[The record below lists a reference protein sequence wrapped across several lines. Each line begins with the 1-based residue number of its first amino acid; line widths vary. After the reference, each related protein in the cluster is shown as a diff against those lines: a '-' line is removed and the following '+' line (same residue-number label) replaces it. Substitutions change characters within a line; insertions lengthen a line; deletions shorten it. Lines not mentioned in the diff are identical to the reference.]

1 MKSTIYSV
9 TGEKTAEIELPFQF
23 SEPIRED
30 LIKRAALSVLSYQFQ
45 PKGTDPIAGTRQGK
59 QTQKRR
65 HRYGTTY
72 GRGVSRIKRKVM
84 SKRGSQFGWVGAFAS
99 PTRKGRAAFPPEVGK
114 QYWEKINTK
123 ERRKAIRS
131 AIAATTVKE
140 LIAAKHILDGVKSI
154 PIIVEDKFE
163 SFKKAKEVVATFEKL
178 GLTKELERISERKI
192 RAGQGKRRGRKY
204 VTKTGPLV
212 IVSKECSLQN
222 AADNLLG
229 VEVVPVKSLNAYLL
243 APGAQAGRLTIWTKS
258 AIETL
263 GKEKLFM

>member
-1 MKSTIYSV
+1 MKTIIYSV
-9 TGEKTAEIELPFQF
+9 AGEKVSEIDLPLQF
-23 SEPIRED
+23 SEQIRED

-59 QTQKRR
+59 QTSKRR
-65 HRYGTTY
+65 HRFGTTY

-99 PTRKGRAAFPPEVGK
+99 PTRKGRAAFPPETGK
-114 QYWEKINTK
+114 QYWERINTK

-131 AIAATTVKE
+131 AIAATTAKE
-140 LIAAKHILDGVKSI
+140 LVGAKHILDGVKSI

-163 SFKKAKEVVATFEKL
+163 SLKKAKEVISVLEKL
-178 GLTKELERISERKI
+178 GLTKELERCSERKI

-204 VTKTGPLV
+204 VTKAGPLV
-212 IVSKECSLQN
+212 VVSKDCQLQI
-222 AADNLLG
+222 AAENLQG
-229 VEVVPVKSLNAYLL
+229 IDIVPVKNLNAYLL
-243 APGAQAGRLTIWTKS
+243 APGAHAGRLTVWTKA

-263 GKEKLFM
+263 GKEKLFA